1 MNNRGMYLTSYL
13 IRIALFF
20 VVALCIIVGLLI
32 FIKKVK
38 TGQW

>member
-1 MNNRGMYLTSYL
+1 MFLTSYL

-20 VVALCIIVGLLI
+20 IVALAIVVGLLY

-38 TGQW
+38 SGTR